1 MDVGEEGR
9 TIRPRTGGARVG
21 EGDPAGATWPPIA
34 FEEHPWE
41 LDPGVS
47 LSRRRLRAACGPYTA
62 AVPPSIAPLDVVLPS
77 GIAAEAEDAARLLTR
92 FDAEVGRLPAPL
104 SSILLRTESASS
116 SEVEHITAS
125 ARQIALAEL
134 NVSASSNA
142 RLVVANTRAMEA
154 ALRLADRMD
163 RAAIL
168 DMHAALLGESQ
179 PSIVGRWRDQQVWV
193 GGGSESPHL
202 AQFVPPHHDRVP
214 DLMADLEEFVARA
227 DVPSIAHIA
236 IAHAQFETVHPFPDG
251 NGRTGRALAQ
261 AMLRAEGLATQVT
274 VPVSAGLLGDLDG
287 YVRALNAYREGDLV
301 PIVQAF
307 VDSVFRALA
316 NGQRLADD
324 LAALETEWSA
334 RVRAR
339 ANSAASRLGRV
350 LQSHPVL
357 SVEVAAAELGVG
369 FQAANAAIAQYE
381 AAGVVRLMK
390 QQRRNRLWQVPE
402 VLGALDAFAERARR
416 GRVA

>member
-1 MDVGEEGR
+1 
-9 TIRPRTGGARVG
+9 
-21 EGDPAGATWPPIA
+21 
-34 FEEHPWE
+34 
-41 LDPGVS
+41 
-47 LSRRRLRAACGPYTA
+47 
-62 AVPPSIAPLDVVLPS
+62 
-77 GIAAEAEDAARLLTR
+77 
-92 FDAEVGRLPAPL
+92 
-104 SSILLRTESASS
+104 
-116 SEVEHITAS
+116 
-125 ARQIALAEL
+125 
-134 NVSASSNA
+134 
-142 RLVVANTRAMEA
+142 
-154 ALRLADRMD
+154 
-163 RAAIL
+163 
-168 DMHAALLGESQ
+168 
-179 PSIVGRWRDQQVWV
+179 
-193 GGGSESPHL
+193 
-202 AQFVPPHHDRVP
+202 
-214 DLMADLEEFVARA
+214 
-227 DVPSIAHIA
+227 
-236 IAHAQFETVHPFPDG
+236 
-251 NGRTGRALAQ
+251 
-261 AMLRAEGLATQVT
+261 
-274 VPVSAGLLGDLDG
+274 
-287 YVRALNAYREGDLV
+287 V